1 VPSTTR
7 SSHPGLR
14 KSKGFAGSESGLMTT
29 LSSSEVVVAA
39 ARVSSFFFFLFLD
52 HHHDDDDDDE
62 EEEEDDEAIFSLSI
76 HTHAQPFSIARARQM
91 NTFYRL
97 VLGINFC
104 PL

>member
-52 HHHDDDDDDE
+52 HHDDDDD

-76 HTHAQPFSIARARQM
+76 HTPTTVLDRAR
-91 NTFYRL
+91 
-97 VLGINFC
+97 GK
-104 PL
+104 